1 MGTGY
6 TRQSAADIVTGANIT
21 AAPLNAEFNAI
32 QSAFNSSTGHSHDG
46 TSGEGPLIDLTAAIT
61 GVLPVA
67 NGGIAA
73 KHKIDATTAPGT
85 SDDSSSGYGPGSIWI
100 DVTNDKAYVCVDATV
115 ANAVWFQISTS
126 SYIAAIGALS
136 PVDSNI
142 IVGNGTTWVTESG
155 ATARTSLG
163 LGTGDSPQFTS
174 IELGAATDTTISRV
188 SAGVIAVE
196 GVNVLLSSN
205 IGTTV
210 QAFDT
215 ELSALAGLTSAA
227 DKLPYFTGSGTA
239 GLADFTTFGR
249 SLVDDASAS
258 AARTT
263 LGLVIGTDVQA
274 QDAELSA
281 IAGLT
286 SAANKVPYFTGA
298 GTAGLL
304 DFKDEDNMASN
315 SATAVPSQQS
325 VKAYVDAQIGGVG
338 FSIEDLSDVT
348 ITSAASGDIL
358 RHNGTA
364 WVDFPQ
370 TSLSITESQ
379 ISDLGATVVLDS
391 DIGSTVQA
399 YDADTLKADVA
410 DTLTVGF
417 RDTYDDDGTQSSGT
431 YTPTDSTGT
440 WSKYIK
446 NNGAFTLAPP
456 SASSG
461 EVIYGTVFIVNGASA
476 GTITTSGWTKVNGTA
491 PATTNTYKYIG
502 AFYVI
507 NYGGTT
513 YSQLTWSALQ

>member
-100 DVTNDKAYVCVDATV
+100 DVTNDKAYVLVDATV

-126 SYIAAIGALS
+126 SYIDAIGALS

-142 IVGNGTTWVTESG
+142 IVGNGTTWVAESG

-215 ELSALAGLTSAA
+215 ELAALAGLTSAA

-249 SLVDDASAS
+249 SIIDDASAS

-281 IAGLT
+281 LAGLT
-286 SAANKVPYFTGA
+286 SAADSLPYFTGS
-298 GTAGLL
+298 GTAALTTLTTTARSLL
-304 DFKDEDNMASN
+304 DDAS
-315 SATAVPSQQS
+315 
-325 VKAYVDAQIGGVG
+325 
-338 FSIEDLSDVT
+338 
-348 ITSAASGDIL
+348 TSAMRTTLGLAI
-358 RHNGTA
+358 GT
-364 WVDFPQ
+364 D
-370 TSLSITESQ
+370 
-379 ISDLGATVVLDS
+379 
-391 DIGSTVQA
+391 VQA
-399 YDADTLKADVA
+399 YDAGLASIAGLTTAADKMIYTTGSDTYAVTDLSSTARTLLDDTSTSAMRTTLGLAIGTDVQAYDVDTLKADVA
-410 DTLTVGF
+410 DTLTAGF

-440 WSKYIK
+440 WSKYIT

-476 GTITTSGWTKVNGTA
+476 GAITTSGWTKVNGTA

>member
-67 NGGIAA
+67 NGGISA
-73 KHKIDATTAPGT
+73 KHKIDATAAPGT

-126 SYIAAIGALS
+126 SYIAAIGALT
-136 PVDSNI
+136 PTDGNM
-142 IVGNGTTWVTESG
+142 IVGNGTTWVAESG
-155 ATARTSLG
+155 ATLRTSIG
-163 LGTGDSPQFTS
+163 VGTGDTPQFTG
-174 IELGAATDTTISRV
+174 IELGNATDTTISRV

-196 GVNVLLSSN
+196 GSNVLLASN
-205 IGTTV
+205 IGSSV
-210 QAFDT
+210 QGYDA
-215 ELSALAGLTSAA
+215 ELAAIAGLTSAA

-286 SAANKVPYFTGA
+286 SAADSLPYFTGS
-298 GTAGLL
+298 GTAALTTLTTTARSLL
-304 DFKDEDNMASN
+304 DDAS
-315 SATAVPSQQS
+315 
-325 VKAYVDAQIGGVG
+325 
-338 FSIEDLSDVT
+338 
-348 ITSAASGDIL
+348 TSAMRTTLGLAI
-358 RHNGTA
+358 GT
-364 WVDFPQ
+364 D
-370 TSLSITESQ
+370 
-379 ISDLGATVVLDS
+379 
-391 DIGSTVQA
+391 VQA
-399 YDADTLKADVA
+399 YDAGLASIAGLTTASDKMIYTTALDTYAVTDLTSTARSLLDDTSTSAMRTTLGLAIGTDVQAYDVDTLKADVA
-410 DTLTVGF
+410 DTLTAGF
-417 RDTYDDDGTQSSGT
+417 RDSLDDDGTQSSGT
-431 YTPTDSTGT
+431 YTPSDSAGT
-440 WSKYIK
+440 WSKKII
-446 NNGAFTLAPP
+446 NNGAFTFGPP
-456 SASSG
+456 SPSND
-461 EVIYGTVFIVNGASA
+461 EVIYGTVLVVNGASA
-476 GTITTSGWTKVNGTA
+476 GAVTVTGWTATGGASLT
-491 PATTNTYKYIG
+491 TTNGHKFIG
-502 AFYVI
+502 TFVVFDVA
-507 NYGGTT
+507 GTE
-513 YSQLTWSALQ
+513 YSYLSWTALQ